1 MQRHSALHPAALVI
15 ALLGCVLS
23 GASLA
28 QSVFLFQDEKL
39 PDANA
44 SDHIIGYDMGANY
57 ANPRLKI
64 DRSAQSKRKTP
75 PQWDAASAGGVLA
88 GLNPKILLNASG
100 TSDSQPQGK
109 PKVGLA
115 VTLQANAVS
124 DRNNLLPEDRVKG
137 QTKALSELRKGWV
150 IKEYRAFPNQP
161 TRLEGVDLTFAL
173 RSLSQSAMGTELRAG
188 VWISAEGSSQVQN
201 LMDVDCNYLMCRFT
215 QYDIRG
221 VVVRQDVQFGQNII
235 HKAFLPQYKPG
246 TTFWWM
252 CQGGGSSGDLATHAK
267 DCRARAVAE
276 ESLEATKARGPW
288 QKQGKLDY
296 TVEADM
302 TRFSRG
308 MW

>member
-1 MQRHSALHPAALVI
+1 MRQHPTFRPATVAA
-15 ALLGCVLS
+15 ALLGTVMS
-23 GASLA
+23 SAALA
-28 QSVFLFQDEKL
+28 QSVFLFHDEKL
-39 PDANA
+39 VDLNA
-44 SDHIIGYDMGANY
+44 SEHVIGHDMGATY
-57 ANPRLKI
+57 ANQRLNI
-64 DRSAQSKRKTP
+64 NRSARSNRQTQP
-75 PQWDAASAGGVLA
+75 HWDLASAGAVLA

-100 TSDSQPQGK
+100 TSDSQPQSR

-115 VTLQANAVS
+115 VALQANGVS
-124 DRNNLLPEDRVKG
+124 DRNNLLPDDRVNGK
-137 QTKALSELRKGWV
+137 TKAFSELRKGWV
-150 IKEYRAFPNQP
+150 IKEHVAYPNRP
-161 TRLEGVDLTFAL
+161 TKLEGVDVTFAL
-173 RSLSQSAMGTELRAG
+173 RSLSQSAMGTELKAG

-201 LMDVDCNYLMCRFT
+201 LMDVSCNYLMCRFT
-215 QYDIRG
+215 QYDSRG
-221 VVVRQDVQFGQNII
+221 MVVRQDVQFGQNII

-252 CQGGGSSGDLATHAK
+252 CQGEGSSRDLATNAR

-308 MW
+308 TW